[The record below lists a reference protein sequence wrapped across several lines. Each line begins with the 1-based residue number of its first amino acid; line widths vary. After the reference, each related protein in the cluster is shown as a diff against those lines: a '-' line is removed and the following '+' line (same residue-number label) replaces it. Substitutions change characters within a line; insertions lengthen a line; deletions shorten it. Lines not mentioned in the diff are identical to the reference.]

1 MTAFE
6 ETWYIKY
13 MNNLVTLDTLK
24 KLVKAEKLE
33 QTLVDAWVTERLEK
47 YGY

>member
-1 MTAFE
+1 MTVFE
-6 ETWYIKY
+6 ETWYVKY

-24 KLVKAEKLE
+24 KLVKTDKLTEKFVE
-33 QTLVDAWVTERLEK
+33 NIKSKRQDV

>member
-1 MTAFE
+1 MTVFE
-6 ETWYIKY
+6 EIWYVKY

-33 QTLVDAWVTERLEK
+33 QTMVDAWITERLEK
-47 YGY
+47 HGY